1 MGKDVQVLFGRTVA
15 LQGNIVPMMPN
26 FLGGKNAVYGM
37 QDNAFRK
44 RSLGPQMPYPP
55 MPYRPMHQTSI
66 QEVIQ

>member
-37 QDNAFRK
+37 QDNAFCV
-44 RSLGPQMPYPP
+44 LDNAF
-55 MPYRPMHQTSI
+55 
-66 QEVIQ
+66 